1 MNSRLTG
8 TTLVA
13 LAVALLLTALS
24 LVAWRQSRAREA
36 LAVLDQVRRERTLQE
51 AEKEE
56 LLRRIRH
63 LESRGYVVR
72 EAQER
77 LGLRVPDDSE
87 MVFLEGVL
95 P

>member
-1 MNSRLTG
+1 MKEGVAG

-24 LVAWRQSRAREA
+24 LVAWRQSRALEA
-36 LAVLDQVRRERTLQE
+36 LAELDMVRRERTLQE
-51 AEKEE
+51 SEKEE
-56 LLRRIRH
+56 LLRRIRY
-63 LESRGYVVR
+63 LESRGRVVG
-72 EAQER
+72 EAEER
-77 LGLRVPDDSE
+77 LGLGVPDDSE

>member
-1 MNSRLTG
+1 MKGGVAG

-36 LAVLDQVRRERTLQE
+36 LAELDLVRRERTLQE
-51 AEKEE
+51 SEKEE
-56 LLRRIRH
+56 LLRRIRY
-63 LESRGYVVR
+63 LESRGRVVG
-72 EAQER
+72 EAEER
-77 LGLRVPDDSE
+77 LGLGVPDDSE
-87 MVFLEGVL
+87 MVFLEGVI